1 MLRAEEPVP
10 GQEASAVQKKPP
22 QPRPLPPQLAEDA
35 VEAGRHGP
43 LGHYMDEVLQVA
55 RQNGD
60 MADLPGKGKPL
71 NLAGVDPFGGPEA
84 EVYRA
89 LKEANAT
96 PEWIDLQKEIRAE
109 LRWVRAHPDDPRW
122 AEKVTALNDK
132 IRRYNRL
139 APPQMHWPTYRD
151 A

>member
-1 MLRAEEPVP
+1 MPRK
-10 GQEASAVQKKPP
+10 QP

-35 VEAGRHGP
+35 IEVGRHGP
-43 LGHYMDEVLQVA
+43 QGHFMDEIFRA
-55 RQNGD
+55 AGG

-71 NLAGVDPFGGPEA
+71 KLTGVDPFGGPEA

-96 PEWIDLQKEIRAE
+96 PEWIDLQKEIRSE
-109 LRWVRAHPDDPRW
+109 LRWVREHPEDPRRQ
-122 AEKVTALNDK
+122 EKVAALNDK

-139 APPQMHWPTYRD
+139 APPQMHLPTFRD